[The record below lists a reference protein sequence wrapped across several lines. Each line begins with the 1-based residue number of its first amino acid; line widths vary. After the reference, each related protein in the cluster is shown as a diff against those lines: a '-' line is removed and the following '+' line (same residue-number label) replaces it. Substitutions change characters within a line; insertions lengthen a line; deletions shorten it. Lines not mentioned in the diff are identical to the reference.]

1 MSDTS
6 TEARA
11 ELVTPERPLFDEI
24 RLAVASF
31 LARYSDPA
39 RSSYTTT

>member
-6 TEARA
+6 SEARA
-11 ELVTPERPLFDEI
+11 ELVPPERPLFDEI

-31 LARYSDPA
+31 LARYCDPGPA
-39 RSSYTTT
+39 TRTT